1 MPTVSAPVTVCG
13 DIHGQ
18 FYDLIELFKICGEPP
33 VALSYSQYT
42 NFLFLGDYVDRGY
55 NSIEC
60 FSLIIALK
68 VRYKD
73 RMTVL
78 RGNHETSDANRL
90 YGFFDECHKKYGNDR
105 VWRLF
110 TEVFNFLP
118 LAALVENQIFCV
130 HGGLSPKIQK
140 IDDIRAINRYVD
152 IPHSG
157 AMCDLLWS
165 DPDENKSGFNPSPR
179 SAGYVFGQDVT
190 ETFLNQNGL
199 KMISR
204 AHQLVMDVRTCNLG
218 LLKTPQ

>member
-1 MPTVSAPVTVCG
+1 MN
-13 DIHGQ
+13 
-18 FYDLIELFKICGEPP
+18 
-33 VALSYSQYT
+33 QYT

-60 FSLIIALK
+60 FTLIIALK
-68 VRYKD
+68 IRYKD
-73 RMTVL
+73 RITVL

-90 YGFFDECHKKYGNDR
+90 YGFYDECIKKYGNDR

-118 LAALVENQIFCV
+118 LAALVDNQIFCV
-130 HGGLSPKIQK
+130 HGGLSPKIAR

-165 DPDENKSGFNPSPR
+165 DPDEAKPGFNPSPR
-179 SAGYVFGQDVT
+179 SAGYIFGPDMT
-190 ETFLNQNGL
+190 ENFLATNNL
-199 KMISR
+199 RMISR
-204 AHQLVMDVRTCNLG
+204 AHQLVMDVRQFLIRRATLDITTRK
-218 LLKTPQ
+218 L

>member
-1 MPTVSAPVTVCG
+1 MEDYDRYIEKLKQCKPLSVPELEKLFKRVDWGQQAKEILTSEQNVPTVSAPVTVCG

-18 FYDLIELFKICGEPP
+18 FYDLMELFKICGEPP
-33 VALSYSQYT
+33 VALVDSQYT

-118 LAALVENQIFCV
+118 LAALVAGTWTSLTPERC
-130 HGGLSPKIQK
+130 
-140 IDDIRAINRYVD
+140 ATC
-152 IPHSG
+152 SG
-157 AMCDLLWS
+157 
-165 DPDENKSGFNPSPR
+165 PTP
-179 SAGYVFGQDVT
+179 T
-190 ETFLNQNGL
+190 
-199 KMISR
+199 
-204 AHQLVMDVRTCNLG
+204 RTSQASTRHPG
-218 LLKTPQ
+218 LLATSSAKTSQRHS